1 MMENKYTIIDKKY
14 LADALSFLG
23 LRYFIFNKE
32 DGRKVYSFEDNEKFH
47 YTLAKIL
54 DLKKEINSL

>member
-1 MMENKYTIIDKKY
+1 MKYTMIDKKY

-23 LRYFIFNKE
+23 LRYMIYDKE
-32 DGRKVYSFEDNEKFH
+32 DGRKVYSFEDNEKFK
-47 YTLAKIL
+47 YTLARVL

>member
-1 MMENKYTIIDKKY
+1 MEKKYTIIDKKY

-32 DGRKVYSFEDNEKFH
+32 DGKKVYSFEDTKKFH
-47 YTLAKIL
+47 YTLAKL
-54 DLKKEINSL
+54 LVLKKEINNF

>member
-1 MMENKYTIIDKKY
+1 MKYTIIDKKY

-23 LRYFIFNKE
+23 LRYMIYDKE
-32 DGRKVYSFEDNEKFH
+32 DGRKVYSFEDNEKFK
-47 YTLAKIL
+47 YTLARVL